1 MTDRKASESDSRQVA
16 AGRETASPLGSE
28 PGQPSDAAD
37 YRDETNVLESLCK
50 LGAMLA
56 AELDPARIERRV
68 TRTLIELTSAEFG
81 VLSHNFADG
90 LSRSDDVTA
99 DPRFQANSPFAGLG
113 SGDAPMR
120 SYLAVPV
127 LSRTGETLGGLV
139 VGHSDP
145 GVFSEQD
152 ERIATSVASWASVSL
167 DNARLYKAER
177 VARAE
182 SEAANKAKSAFL
194 ATMSHELRT
203 PLNAIGGYADLL
215 EVGVHGELTDLQQR
229 DVTRI
234 KRSQRHLLS
243 LINDILNFAKIDSGK
258 VEYATRAI
266 VLIDDL
272 PELETLIAPQLREK
286 QIEYSLLCDDP
297 DCSVYADPDKMQ
309 QILLNLLSNAL
320 KFTEPGGRIT
330 LGCRSVGDVVGI
342 IVRDSGMGIAPS
354 KLDTIFEPFIQLD
367 RGTTSQHE
375 GTGLG
380 LSISR
385 DLARAM
391 GGDLTV
397 ASEVGKGS
405 SFTLVLPTQPL
416 ARPMPRAASR
426 VPPSAGE

>member
-1 MTDRKASESDSRQVA
+1 M
-16 AGRETASPLGSE
+16 
-28 PGQPSDAAD
+28 
-37 YRDETNVLESLCK
+37 
-50 LGAMLA
+50 
-56 AELDPARIERRV
+56 
-68 TRTLIELTSAEFG
+68 
-81 VLSHNFADG
+81 
-90 LSRSDDVTA
+90 
-99 DPRFQANSPFAGLG
+99 
-113 SGDAPMR
+113 
-120 SYLAVPV
+120 
-127 LSRTGETLGGLV
+127 
-139 VGHSDP
+139 
-145 GVFSEQD
+145 
-152 ERIATSVASWASVSL
+152 SVASWASVSL

-330 LGCRSVGDVVGI
+330 LGCRSVGDDVKI
-342 IVRDSGMGIAPS
+342 IVRDSGIGIAPA

-367 RGTTSQHE
+367 RATTSQHE

-405 SFTLVLPTQPL
+405 GFTLVLPTQPP
-416 ARPMPRAASR
+416 AKPTPPAASR